1 LASKQLQALLI
12 YGSPYV
18 LNRFLPHLPPEL
30 PHLFCYGQMPSAQ
43 QVMMER
49 LFDQEQLQSAQ
60 SRDRAFTT

>member
-1 LASKQLQALLI
+1 
-12 YGSPYV
+12 
-18 LNRFLPHLPPEL
+18 
-30 PHLFCYGQMPSAQ
+30 MPSAQ